1 MTTSTGVTI
10 TPEDINRG
18 MGLGMSFS
26 GGGLGTAAKYRA
38 ALEAGQI
45 TRPEYEAF
53 MQALGQQ
60 EPVRGQG
67 TPAFP
72 DKSTARTALN
82 SASRIIDRY
91 WSKHQASSYEGGQP
105 LTPAE
110 RQEWQSAFK
119 TKQNAQQYLEATQ
132 PLEGFEDK

>member
-1 MTTSTGVTI
+1 MPDYPSLSTLGGALRDRWNRAGSFPMTTSTGVTI

-18 MGLGMSFS
+18 MGLGMAFS
-26 GGGLGTAAKYRA
+26 GGGLGTAP
-38 ALEAGQI
+38 I
-45 TRPEYEAF
+45 
-53 MQALGQQ
+53 
-60 EPVRGQG
+60 RGQG

-72 DKSTARTALN
+72 DKSAARAALN

-91 WSKHQASSYEGGQP
+91 WNKHQASSYEGGQP
-105 LTPAE
+105 LTSAE
-110 RQEWQSAFK
+110 RQQWQDAFK